1 MKLVALALTARRI
14 SRYGG
19 KACAA
24 VAGTGVNTS
33 INIGSYMARI
43 LTSILLLLIAS
54 TSISGCGPGESRRE
68 VTNGADLWL
77 TSEERPR
84 IGTPV
89 NWVANVVFAD
99 DEWSLLFVHDAEG
112 THYVSPPWPTDVEI
126 TAGDQIRLRG
136 FVGHGTSID
145 SLHIERIGS
154 RDIPEPARRQLAEVA
169 SAASVIPNSWVQVE
183 GTVRRAY
190 LLHRRLML
198 ELSRDGER
206 LLARVLDYDELDPE
220 TLVGSTLQVTGI
232 SAPLYDDDNPEVLLG
247 AQLFVQSGDQIEVI
261 EEAPSPDEIQLLSI
275 HSLRSDRQNL
285 SPDAPVRTRGRVA
298 HRDQASLFLTEE
310 GELLRIDAPSL
321 LFAISDR
328 IEVIGYPSFI
338 NDEITL
344 VDARATHLDAPARE
358 VDASGEIK
366 PLTKVSDIRALTP
379 HEAHT
384 KYPVLIR
391 GVVTFS
397 DHIWDLLFVQDA
409 TGGIFITIDDLP
421 TGMLEAGDLV
431 EVTGVTEHG
440 GFAPN
445 ILQTEIRKIGA
456 APLPRTSQLSIRRLF
471 SGQEDSQWA
480 AVEAVVRG
488 VTSNTAGQV
497 FLDLALGSQRMQ
509 AQFPPSAYRR
519 DLPTHLVGAQ
529 VRVQG
534 VSATL
539 VNDRSQ
545 LIGVKLFVP
554 GWEFVDVI
562 GATPDTPSELLV
574 RPISTLL
581 HFMLGHEPGQLT
593 RVRGTVTYKD
603 ERRLFIQDNTGGLTV
618 LPRRPADVELGDL
631 VDAVGFEVSGQYTPM
646 LEDAEVNVVGQGSPI
661 STVDLGTDVGI
672 DGSFDARMVQLDAEL
687 LNAVTVADEHI
698 LSLRS
703 NGIVFS
709 AFLPANVWSEVPAE
723 LRVGAELRLRGVYS
737 VNLDLELGSYVAKSF
752 NLFVP
757 TPADVIVLKNPP
769 WWGWKH
775 VAILIGTLLA
785 CIAWTLGWVTMLR
798 RRVSSQTRLI
808 REKLAD
814 EARLKEEAQAASRA
828 KSEFLANMSHEIRT
842 PMNGIIGMTELTL
855 DTKLS
860 SEQAEYLGMVR
871 SSATS
876 LLGIINDI
884 LDFSKIEAGK
894 LSIEETQFGLR
905 DTVGSTMKTLAL
917 RAHTKGLE
925 LVCDIPPHV
934 PDHLIGDPERLRQ
947 ILVNLVGNA
956 IKFTEIG
963 EVVASVENASSSS
976 AEDVIAKVEVR
987 EDAEDAV
994 ELHFSIRDTGIGIR
1008 PEQQQRIFEA
1018 FEQADTSTTRRYGGT
1033 GLGLVIS
1040 SRLVSLM
1047 GGRIWVDSHE
1057 GTGSTFH
1064 FTAKFGIDQARD
1076 STRKPVPPVQLDK
1089 LRVLVVD
1096 DNDTNRRVL
1105 EELSQNWN
1113 MRPTLAASGTEAL
1126 ALVSAEAGEAPPFGL
1141 VLLDYHMP
1149 RMDGLMVAERMR
1161 ERWTPDQLPI
1171 ILLTS
1176 ATNHGMSD
1184 ECHRLGIGAH
1194 VMKPFTQS
1202 ELLDTITEVLVGSL
1216 DDDRVTEIVSTP
1228 TATPPTQPL
1237 KILLAEDNRVNQ
1249 RLAMKLLEKAGHTV
1263 QVVNNGRE
1271 AVEAYS
1277 AGHVDAILMDIQM
1290 PELDGFEATALIR
1303 QQEQATARP
1312 RTPIIALTARAMQG
1326 DREACIEAGM
1336 DGYISKPIMMDEF
1349 YEALSHVAPEDQHHL
1364 PELSEPTL

>member
-1 MKLVALALTARRI
+1 MDRSFLLA
-14 SRYGG
+14 
-19 KACAA
+19 
-24 VAGTGVNTS
+24 
-33 INIGSYMARI
+33 
-43 LTSILLLLIAS
+43 LLLLLAGTIL
-54 TSISGCGPGESRRE
+54 SGCLPEGKDPV
-68 VTNGADLWL
+68 VTDGGDLWL
-77 TSEERPR
+77 TSEKRPR

-89 NWVANVVFAD
+89 DWVADVVFAD
-99 DEWSLLFVHDAEG
+99 DEWELLFVHDARG
-112 THYVSPPWPTDVEI
+112 VHYVSPPWPTETGI
-126 TAGDQIRLRG
+126 TAGDRIRLTG
-136 FVGHGTSID
+136 QVASGVAID
-145 SLHIERIGS
+145 SLRIEK
-154 RDIPEPARRQLAEVA
+154 LASGHLPDA
-169 SAASVIPNSWVQVE
+169 SSTTLSAIADPGVEAQSEWVQVE
-183 GTVRRAY
+183 ATVRSAY
-190 LLHRRLML
+190 MLHRRLMI
-198 ELSRDGER
+198 EVAGDGER
-206 LLARVLDYDELDPE
+206 LLVRVLDFDDIDPE
-220 TLVGSTLQVTGI
+220 TLVGSVVRAKGT
-232 SAPLYDDDNPEVLLG
+232 SAPLYDDDDPDELIG
-247 AQLFVQSGDQIEVI
+247 TQLFVQTIEQIEVI
-261 EEAPSPDEIQLLSI
+261 EEALEREEVPLLPISSI
-275 HSLRSDRQNL
+275 LSGQKTL
-285 SPDAPVRTRGRVA
+285 SPDSPIRAQGRVA
-298 HRDQASLFLTEE
+298 HRDEASIFLSD
-310 GELLRIDAPSL
+310 GDELLRVGAPPYF
-321 LFAISDR
+321 FAIGDSV
-328 IEVIGYPSFI
+328 EVRGYPSSS

-344 VDARATHLDAPARE
+344 IDARALHLGTSARRADPA
-358 VDASGEIK
+358 GEYE
-366 PLTKVSDIRALTP
+366 PLTKVSDVRSLTP
-379 HEAHT
+379 HEAGGR
-384 KYPVLIR
+384 YPVQIS

-397 DHIWDLLFVQDA
+397 DPVWSILFVQDS
-409 TGGIFITIDDLP
+409 TGGIFVTIDDLP
-421 TGMLEAGDLV
+421 DGMLEAGDLV
-431 EVTGVTEHG
+431 EVEGFTEHG

-445 ILQTEIRKIGA
+445 VLQTGIRKIGT
-456 APLPRTSQLSIRRLF
+456 APLPDPRRLSWRRLF
-471 SGQEDSQWA
+471 SGQEDSQWSTVEGVIR
-480 AVEAVVRG
+480 AVS
-488 VTSNTAGQV
+488 SNSAGQM
-497 FLDLALGSQRMQ
+497 FLDISSGSQRMQ
-509 AQFPPSAYRR
+509 AQLPPSAYRR
-519 DLPTHLVGAQ
+519 ELPTELVGTH

-534 VSATL
+534 VAATL

-554 GWEFVDVI
+554 RWDFVEPTGPMPTEVAQLPI
-562 GATPDTPSELLV
+562 

-581 HFMLGHEPGQLT
+581 HFILGHEPGQRT

-603 ERRLFIQDNTGGLTV
+603 PRRLFVQDNTGGLMV
-618 LPRRPADVELGDL
+618 LLDKHVNVNLGDL
-631 VDAVGFEVSGQYTPM
+631 VDAVGFEVSGHYTPV
-646 LEDAEVNVVGQGSPI
+646 LEDAEISVVTSGG
-661 STVDLGTDVGI
+661 TVGPVILGGNVGI
-672 DGSFDARMVQLDAEL
+672 DGAHDSRMVQIDAEL
-687 LNAVTVADEHI
+687 LNAVTVGDEHV

-709 AFLPANVWSEVPAE
+709 AFLPRDTSPDIPDD
-723 LRVGAELRLRGVYS
+723 LRTGALLRLQGVYT
-737 VNLDLELGSYVAKSF
+737 VNVGMEQGSYVTESF

-757 TPADVIVLKNPP
+757 SPADIVVLRNPP
-769 WWGWKH
+769 WWQWRH
-775 VAILIGTLLA
+775 IAVVVFTLIACVAGTM
-785 CIAWTLGWVTMLR
+785 IWVTMLR
-798 RRVSSQTRLI
+798 RRVSSQTQLI

-894 LSIEETQFGLR
+894 LSIEEVPFGLR

-956 IKFTEIG
+956 IKFTDTG

-976 AEDVIAKVEVR
+976 KEDVIAKVEVR
-987 EDAEDAV
+987 EDADDAV
-994 ELHFSIRDTGIGIR
+994 ELHFSIRDTGIGIGQ
-1008 PEQQQRIFEA
+1008 EQQQRIFEA
-1018 FEQADTSTTRRYGGT
+1018 FEQADSSTTRRYGGT

-1064 FTAKFGIDQARD
+1064 FTAKFGVDQALAIPR
-1076 STRKPVPPVQLDK
+1076 TPVPPVQLDK

-1126 ALVSAEAGEAPPFGL
+1126 ALLSAEEDETSPFGL

-1149 RMDGLMVAERMR
+1149 GMDGLMVAEHIR

-1202 ELLDTITEVLVGSL
+1202 ELLDTMTEVLVGSL
-1216 DDDRVTEIVSTP
+1216 DDDRVAEIVTSP
-1228 TATPPTQPL
+1228 VATPPMQSL

-1271 AVEAYS
+1271 AVEAHS
-1277 AGHVDAILMDIQM
+1277 LGNVDAILMDIQM
-1290 PELDGFEATALIR
+1290 PELDGLEATALIR
-1303 QQEQATARP
+1303 QQEQAMSRP

-1326 DREACIEAGM
+1326 DREACIAAGM

-1349 YEALSHVAPEDQHHL
+1349 YEALSDVTPDNQQHF